1 SLGTVFRDQQSTAKE
16 AREIPGC
23 GVIAG
28 GHSDADGVE
37 VGRLARLPMSRFPHR
52 APSNRTG
59 CEVGR
64 RRGSTSGP
72 FPSAPSGT
80 GPASFDRTQLS
91 SGLLPVAFQ
100 PVRISRAYSVELQL
114 PVSLRLVDGFPVR

>member
-1 SLGTVFRDQQSTAKE
+1 MPSAVPEYAYPRFVCAPVAST
-16 AREIPGC
+16 RSGRY
-23 GVIAG
+23 
-28 GHSDADGVE
+28 GVE
-37 VGRLARLPMSRFPHR
+37 VGRLARLPASRFPHR

-64 RRGSTSGP
+64 RRGAISGP
-72 FPSAPSGT
+72 FPSAPSRT
-80 GPASFDRTQLS
+80 GHASFDRTQLS

-100 PVRISRAYSVELQL
+100 PVRISRAYSVELQP